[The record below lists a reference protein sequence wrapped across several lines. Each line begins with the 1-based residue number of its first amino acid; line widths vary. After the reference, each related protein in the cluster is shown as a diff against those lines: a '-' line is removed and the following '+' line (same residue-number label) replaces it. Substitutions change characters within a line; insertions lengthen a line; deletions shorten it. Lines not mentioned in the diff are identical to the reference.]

1 MECWI
6 PMPDSRGFWMAV
18 VLGTPQTALQS
29 ANSLLAAQSANALGN
44 GGNEGSGSATDR
56 SSREALTAP
65 HPGGLTAP
73 HPGAT
78 PLPPH
83 TRALAIRRI
92 PKPPPYPPPPTM
104 SELQVRVQRMVRE
117 RPPKG
122 HHKSRHVCVRSTP
135 EPFRSRN
142 RRRLSAPTIDTGIAQ
157 RGRSLRS
164 GKKTETTS
172 STAHRK

>member
-78 PLPPH
+78 PPPPD
-83 TRALAIRRI
+83 TTALAIRRI

-122 HHKSRHVCVRSTP
+122 QSIP

-142 RRRLSAPTIDTGIAQ
+142 RRRLSAPTIGAGIAQ
-157 RGRSLRS
+157 RGRSSRS